1 MTDAE
6 AAAVRVLA
14 GYRTSEARI
23 LAAIAAAQAES
34 EAITAAREANQRRMN
49 DLGHQRRELRRELD
63 VALATLE
70 PTLIAIGA
78 MP

>member
-1 MTDAE
+1 VTDAE

-14 GYRTSEARI
+14 NYRASEARI
-23 LAAIAAAQAES
+23 LVAIAAAQAES

-70 PTLIAIGA
+70 PTLIAIGT